1 MMNVAVILNGDQV
14 YVEELIRENAR
25 LTIQVEA
32 ERQRRRE
39 LEAALARLKLERE
52 SLSSQTGQMEEN
64 VDLAEGKQEQQAG
77 TVPEPMPA
85 RIGSHRHSE
94 EGAKGIVILYCE
106 SCGNMFTTFL
116 KERTQQFVCRCGG
129 RIDLARPMAR
139 FRYSCPCCEKKT
151 WGSTN
156 VEEPSIETKCLCGN
170 PVVLA
175 WNPRSKEYRG

>member
-1 MMNVAVILNGDQV
+1 MSAAVILNGDQV
-14 YVEELIRENAR
+14 YLDELVRENAR
-25 LTIQVEA
+25 LTVQVEV

-39 LEAALARLKLERE
+39 LEAALARLKAEKE
-52 SLSSQTGQMEEN
+52 SLSGGGEQLEAG
-64 VDLAEGKQEQQAG
+64 VDSAEGKREQQADA
-77 TVPEPMPA
+77 VPEPMPV

-106 SCGNMFTTFL
+106 SCGNSFATFL
-116 KERTQQFVCRCGG
+116 KERKQQFVCRCGG
-129 RIDLARPMAR
+129 HIDLTRPMAR